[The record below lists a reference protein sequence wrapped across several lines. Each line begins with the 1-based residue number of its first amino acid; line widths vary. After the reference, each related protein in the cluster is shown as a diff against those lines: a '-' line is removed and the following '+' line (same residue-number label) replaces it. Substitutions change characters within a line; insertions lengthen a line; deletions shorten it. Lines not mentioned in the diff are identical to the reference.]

1 MRTGGPPS
9 LPSGI
14 EAGRGERRYQGVMDA
29 APEPIMPSRGP
40 ARLLEDCAALE
51 RLDQLR
57 PPARDRLVLVIGGE
71 LAGFLL
77 RALADDQRA
86 RSRELVA

>member
-1 MRTGGPPS
+1 M
-9 LPSGI
+9 
-14 EAGRGERRYQGVMDA
+14 EAASEPTTRARGR
-29 APEPIMPSRGP
+29 
-40 ARLLEDCAALE
+40 ARLLEDCAAFE

-57 PPARDRLVLVIGGE
+57 PPARDRLTLVIGGE

-77 RALADDQRA
+77 RALADDQPA